1 MMLSAPMS
9 SSETLIPVG
18 KMSNPSTTLPAKTGR
33 IRCQSP
39 LSHLANFPMIHSNDH
54 TERRV

>member
-18 KMSNPSTTLPAKTGR
+18 KMSNPATTLPAKTGR
-33 IRCQSP
+33 KRCQSP
-39 LSHLANFPMIHSNDH
+39 LVSFSKFPHDSLK
-54 TERRV
+54 